1 VLLPTKQRWP
11 TPGPFLYSCWHEKSQ
26 RKNKTLVK
34 RKIGKTTFFFTYIP
48 PPPPVLRIRIHFK
61 RRGRESSASSWSIW
75 NGYRP
80 NGETSSIPTRGG
92 KKVYIFC
99 SSYLVILFFGSPSF
113 FGRLDMYMYVYTCVP
128 VAVWDALLRSPLTTL
143 SHLVG
148 SPVGCAAGREPG
160 P

>member
-11 TPGPFLYSCWHEKSQ
+11 TPGPFLYSCWQEKSQ
-26 RKNKTLVK
+26 RKNKNLVK
-34 RKIGKTTFFFTYIP
+34 RKIGKTTFFSPTF
-48 PPPPVLRIRIHFK
+48 PPPVLRIRIHF
-61 RRGRESSASSWSIW
+61 RM
-75 NGYRP
+75 
-80 NGETSSIPTRGG
+80 GENLPHPLGQFGMAIGLMARLLLYPQEGG
-92 KKVYIFC
+92 KSILF
-99 SSYLVILFFGSPSF
+99 SLLFFGSPSF